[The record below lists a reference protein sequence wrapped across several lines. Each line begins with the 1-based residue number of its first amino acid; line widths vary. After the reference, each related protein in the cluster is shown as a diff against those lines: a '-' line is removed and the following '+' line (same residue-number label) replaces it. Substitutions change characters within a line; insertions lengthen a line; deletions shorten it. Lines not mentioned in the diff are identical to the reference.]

1 MAQLTGEYSER
12 DQKVPK
18 TEIERR
24 VSLLR
29 SYLMEKQLDG
39 AFLLQNVD
47 IFYFSGTIQSS
58 VLFIPCKGDPILM
71 VQKSLQRAKEESP
84 LDRIVPLGA
93 KGEIAALLQKA
104 GISPPANAGLEM
116 DVVPA
121 SIYFEYA
128 GMFPNCRFADISGG
142 IRLLRMIK
150 TPYEVDQIRK
160 AARILD
166 KGFSEVR
173 TIIREGMTELE
184 VDGHLSLIARREGHM
199 GVLRM
204 RGWNQEMTYA
214 HVLSGESG
222 SVTSFLNSAHGG
234 SGNTPAAQGAGFRKI
249 GRNEPIG
256 IDYGVG
262 VNGYVGDEFRT
273 LVIGDLSEELKEAHH
288 CAVEILQALAHAA
301 KPGILCSYLY
311 HLAESMAEKA
321 GFRPFFEGHGE
332 GQVNFL
338 GHGIGLEI
346 DELPVISPW
355 SKASLQEGM
364 VIAIEPKFVFPGKGL
379 VGIEDDYLVT
389 SSGLERLTLTDQVL
403 LRI

>member
-1 MAQLTGEYSER
+1 ME
-12 DQKVPK
+12 KVPK
-18 TEIERR
+18 DEIERR
-24 VSLLR
+24 TALFQSCLR
-29 SYLMEKQLDG
+29 EKQLDG

-47 IFYFSGTIQSS
+47 IFYFSGTIQNS
-58 VLFIPCKGDPILM
+58 VLFIPPEGDAILM
-71 VQKSLQRAKEESP
+71 VHKSLQRAREESA
-84 LDRIVPLGA
+84 LDRVVPLGA
-93 KGEIAALLQKA
+93 RAEIPALLQKA
-104 GISPPANAGLEM
+104 GISSPASAGLEM

-121 SIYFEYA
+121 SIYLEYA
-128 GMFPNCRFADISGG
+128 GMFPHCRFEDISDG
-142 IRLLRMIK
+142 IRRLRMIK

-166 KGFSEVR
+166 KGFDEIR

-199 GVLRM
+199 GILRM

-222 SVTSFLNSAHGG
+222 SVASFLNSAHGG
-234 SGNTPAAQGAGFRKI
+234 SGNTPAVAQGAGFRKI

-262 VNGYVGDEFRT
+262 VNGYLGDEFRT
-273 LVIGDLSEELKEAHH
+273 FVIGDIADELNEAHH
-288 CAVEILQALAHAA
+288 CAVEILQVLARTAR
-301 KPGILCSYLY
+301 PGVLCSDLY
-311 HLAESMAEKA
+311 HLAADMAEKA
-321 GFRPFFEGHGE
+321 GYHPFFEGYGE
-332 GQVNFL
+332 GQVRFL
-338 GHGIGLEI
+338 GHGLGLEI
-346 DELPVISPW
+346 DELPIISPGF
-355 SKASLQEGM
+355 KEPLQEGM
-364 VIAIEPKFVFPGKGL
+364 VIALEPKFVFPGKGL

>member
-1 MAQLTGEYSER
+1 MATSVETSKVPRGEIENRTAQL
-12 DQKVPK
+12 QA
-18 TEIERR
+18 
-24 VSLLR
+24 SLV
-29 SYLMEKQLDG
+29 EKRLDG

-58 VLFIPCKGDPILM
+58 VLFVPCKGEPLLM

-84 LDRIVPLGA
+84 LNLVVPLGPR
-93 KGEIAALLQKA
+93 GEIAALLRKA
-104 GISPPANAGLEM
+104 GISPPLNAGLEM
-116 DVVPA
+116 DVIPA
-121 SIYFEYA
+121 SIYLSYVR
-128 GMFPNCRFADISGG
+128 MFPNCRFEDISRE

-150 TPYEVDQIRK
+150 TPYETDQIRR

-166 KGFSEVR
+166 KGFDEIKR
-173 TIIREGMTELE
+173 IIREGITELE

-234 SGNTPAAQGAGFRKI
+234 SGNTPAMAQGAGFRRI
-249 GRNEPIG
+249 RRDEPIG
-256 IDYGVG
+256 IDYGVA

-273 LVIGDLSEELKEAHH
+273 FVIGDLGGELKEAHH
-288 CAVEILQALAHAA
+288 CAVEILQALARAA
-301 KPGILCSYLY
+301 KPGVLCSHLY
-311 HLAESMAEKA
+311 HMAEEMAQKA
-321 GFRPFFEGHGE
+321 GLRPFFEGYGE
-332 GQVNFL
+332 GQVRFL

-346 DELPVISPW
+346 DEFPVIAPGF
-355 SKASLQEGM
+355 KEPLQEGM
-364 VIAIEPKFVFPGKGL
+364 VIALEPKFVFPGRGI

-389 SSGLERLTLTDQVL
+389 PKGLERITLTDQRL
-403 LRI
+403 IKI